1 MSKFTYQAEGELN
14 SKYLIDLLQEYLA
27 GLLQTNDTKGIEED
41 EFKINV
47 NSSKFG
53 RWLKDRLTRFKS
65 NETVTDNYNKILSTR
80 YVYLIQDKLKIFL
93 QTNVLE
99 AKQIF
104 NLKQT
109 LNAINLGIAIPEIEE
124 NREKE
129 IIKSQKRF
137 LKCLDDIKYLQYADS
152 EYVLFDSPAKELKP
166 FLSEKVSAHKVN
178 YQVVQSIVKKLVDL
192 RYHELTTGEFEPY
205 EVTFKAR
212 QEDFY
217 HEQITDNGVG
227 EEIEAFIRAKMQ
239 EKLDISKQDDRLVE
253 DNDADIAKIDA
264 LLKRLKLSKIEQM
277 MQTLIKLKTDVA
289 KAKEVIDNCK
299 EVINQSTISNKAS
312 IFFVMDNK
320 YYALSKKCETL
331 QQKIKV
337 KLQVV
342 DKQKVFDMLEH
353 IQVATASNEEST
365 TTLKSA
371 KIKTSKSQRSIDD
384 NLVKPDIASNL
395 YDEDDEDDEID
406 ITEDDG
412 ADDAEEE
419 IVIDE

>member
-14 SKYLIDLLQEYLA
+14 SKYMIELLQEYLA
-27 GLLQTNDTKGIEED
+27 DLLHANDTKGIEED

-47 NSSKFG
+47 NGSRFG
-53 RWLKDRLTRFKS
+53 RWLKDKFTRLKS
-65 NETVTDNYNKILSTR
+65 NDTVTDNYNKILSTR
-80 YVYLIQDKLKIFL
+80 YIYSIKDKLQIFL

-104 NLKQT
+104 DLNQT
-109 LNAINLGIAIPEIEE
+109 LKAINLDIAIPEIEE

-129 IIKSQKRF
+129 IIKAQKRF
-137 LKCLDDIKYLQYADS
+137 LKCLNDIKYLQYANS
-152 EYVLFDSPAKELKP
+152 EYILFDSPVSELKP
-166 FLSEKVSAHKVN
+166 FLSEKVSVHKVD
-178 YQVVQSIVKKLVDL
+178 YPTVQSIVKKIVDL
-192 RYHELTTGEFEPY
+192 RYKELTTGEFEPY
-205 EVTFKAR
+205 EVTFKVKE
-212 QEDFY
+212 EDFY
-217 HEQITDNGVG
+217 KDQITDNGVG
-227 EEIEAFIRAKMQ
+227 EDIEAFIRAKMQ
-239 EKLDISKQDDRLVE
+239 EKLDISRQTDRLVE
-253 DNDADIAKIDA
+253 DNNADIAKIDA
-264 LLKRLKLSKIEQM
+264 LLKRLKLHKIEQM
-277 MQTLIKLKTDVA
+277 MQALIKLKTDVA

-312 IFFVMDNK
+312 IFFVMDNR

-353 IQVATASNEEST
+353 IQISVGSDTEET
-365 TTLKSA
+365 TILKSG
-371 KIKTSKSQRSIDD
+371 KIKTSKSSNNDD
-384 NLVKPDIASNL
+384 DSNVKPDIASNL
-395 YDEDDEDDEID
+395 YDEDDEDGEIH

-412 ADDAEEE
+412 TIDAEEE